1 MFSRRGFMAAA
12 AGAAA
17 LPGLPAIA
25 ASPQVLR
32 IGMTSAD
39 LPTTHGI
46 PNNGGEG
53 FRFLGYPAY
62 DAVVN
67 WDFTHTD
74 ELADVTPGLF
84 TAWHIDEG
92 NPNRWIC
99 TVREGVKFHDGS
111 DFTANDVIWN
121 FRRVYDDKSPQYDA
135 PAAPIGARRCRCSTR
150 SRRPTTRPSC

>member
-1 MFSRRGFMAAA
+1 MTLSRRGLLATA

-17 LPGLPAIA
+17 FPAIPGHA

-32 IGMTSAD
+32 IGMTAAD

-62 DAVVN
+62 DSVVN

-74 ELADVTPGLF
+74 KLADITPGLF
-84 TAWHIDEG
+84 TSWEIDKN
-92 NPNRWIC
+92 NPLRWIC
-99 TVREGVKFHDGS
+99 GDR
-111 DFTANDVIWN
+111 
-121 FRRVYDDKSPQYDA
+121 KSVV
-135 PAAPIGARRCRCSTR
+135 
-150 SRRPTTRPSC
+150 

>member
-1 MFSRRGFMAAA
+1 MFTRRGFITAA

-17 LPGLPAIA
+17 LPGLPATA
-25 ASPQVLR
+25 ATPQVLR
-32 IGMTSAD
+32 IGMTAAD

-62 DAVVN
+62 DSMIN
-67 WDFTHTD
+67 WDFTHPD

-111 DFTANDVIWN
+111 DFNA
-121 FRRVYDDKSPQYDA
+121 DA
-135 PAAPIGARRCRCSTR
+135 
-150 SRRPTTRPSC
+150 

>member
-1 MFSRRGFMAAA
+1 MFTRRGFITAA

-17 LPGLPAIA
+17 LPGLPASA
-25 ASPQVLR
+25 ATPQILR
-32 IGMTSAD
+32 IGMTAAD

-62 DAVVN
+62 DATVN

-99 TVREGVKFHDGS
+99 AVRQGVKFHDGS
-111 DFTANDVIWN
+111 DFTADDVIWN
-121 FRRVYDDKSPQYDA
+121 FRRVYDDKRRSTTRRPRRSC
-135 PAAPIGARRCRCSTR
+135 ARRCRCSTR